1 MNFIPVIYSVAKWPD
16 LRGTLALASCGTVA
30 ALARC
35 PHAHPSRRWIKVSGS
50 NVVPAGM
57 SIGILLLV
65 ASAALHAGWNA
76 LLKREPDKLAAVVA
90 VLGVADLVALVFSLL
105 IGSVRLPAASLGW
118 AFAAGISEGGY
129 FVALAYALSHASY
142 GLAYTVSRGGAMFLV
157 WAVSFTWLHER
168 IDSWIL
174 SGVALLSLGLALAN
188 SAGRANESPPVS
200 EESGSAPEKL
210 QRLGAS
216 YVAALFIAGYHLAYG
231 RALALGAKPAPLF
244 AFALL
249 VALPV
254 VIVSLGRARAR
265 GAWQALLSR
274 PIPIASSGFLATA
287 SFVMFLT
294 GLARSGAGVGIT
306 IRNTSIIFAQ
316 ALAWRMGE
324 RMTARQLLGAGLVA
338 SGAVLVGI
346 PR

>member
-1 MNFIPVIYSVAKWPD
+1 
-16 LRGTLALASCGTVA
+16 
-30 ALARC
+30 
-35 PHAHPSRRWIKVSGS
+35 
-50 NVVPAGM
+50 M

-90 VLGVADLVALVFSLL
+90 VLAVADLVALVFSVLL
-105 IGSVRLPAASLGW
+105 GSVRLPAASLGW
-118 AFAAGISEGGY
+118 AFAAGCSEGGY
-129 FVALAYALSHASY
+129 FVALAYALSRASY

-157 WAVSFTWLHER
+157 WIVSFAWLHER
-168 IDSWIL
+168 VDSWIL
-174 SGVALLSLGLALAN
+174 SGVALLSMGLALAN
-188 SAGRANESPPVS
+188 SAGKASRQTPASS
-200 EESGSAPEKL
+200 EDGGRVPEKL

-231 RALALGAKPAPLF
+231 RALAVGAEPAPLF

-254 VIVSLGRARAR
+254 VVVSLGRGRARA
-265 GAWQALLSR
+265 AWQALAVR
-274 PIPIASSGFLATA
+274 PIPIATSGFLATA
-287 SFVMFLT
+287 SFVMFLY

-324 RMTARQLLGAGLVA
+324 RMSARQLLGAGLVA
-338 SGAVLVGI
+338 SGAVLVGL

>member
-1 MNFIPVIYSVAKWPD
+1 
-16 LRGTLALASCGTVA
+16 
-30 ALARC
+30 
-35 PHAHPSRRWIKVSGS
+35 
-50 NVVPAGM
+50 M
-57 SIGILLLV
+57 SLGILLLV

-76 LLKREPDKLAAVVA
+76 LLKREPDKLASVVA
-90 VLGVADLVALVFSLL
+90 VLAVADVVALALSALL
-105 IGSVRLPAASLGW
+105 GSVRLPAASLGW
-118 AFAAGISEGGY
+118 AFAAGCSEGGY
-129 FVALAYALSHASY
+129 FVALAYALSRASY

-157 WAVSFTWLHER
+157 WVVSFAWLHER
-168 IDSWIL
+168 VDSWIL
-174 SGVALLSLGLALAN
+174 AGVALLSVGLALAN
-188 SAGRANESPPVS
+188 SAVASERASDGVPTEHPGAPP
-200 EESGSAPEKL
+200 ERL
-210 QRLGAS
+210 QKLGAS

-231 RALALGAKPAPLF
+231 RALARGAEPAPLF

-254 VIVSLGRARAR
+254 VVVSLGRGRAR
-265 GAWQALLSR
+265 GAWQALLAR
-274 PIPIASSGFLATA
+274 PVPIASSGFLATA

-324 RMTARQLLGAGLVA
+324 RVSARQLLGATLVA
-338 SGAVLVGI
+338 AGAVLVGL